1 MREAVLDASVVL
13 KWFRSEGERHA
24 AAARS
29 LRAQYEA
36 GDLLV
41 FAPPL
46 LGLEVINVAGRRWS
60 WEKAGLISLAAALDQ
75 LGFLLR
81 GPELH
86 RVARWTARGLTA
98 YDAAYLGVAEAE
110 GVPLITDD
118 DLILAVAPEI
128 AVALAETAGT
138 SSS

>member
-13 KWFRSEGERHA
+13 KWFRSQGERYA
-24 AAARS
+24 VEAQA
-29 LRAQYEA
+29 LRAEYEA

-60 WEKAGLISLAAALDQ
+60 WEKAGLVSLAAALDQ
-75 LGFLLR
+75 LGFLPR

-128 AVALAETAGT
+128 AIPLAEAAGT
-138 SSS
+138 SSL